1 MAVIRENN
9 QTVVKIQLTL
19 LRRSFQHP
27 SSAYALSFVAKRVYW
42 INERIPSPVQCNY
55 FYTDFEVIL
64 GLEYVPVSLSYVQFK
79 VAYQRNIRETSLLKI
94 QGPKIS
100 TCPADVKIDII
111 DIFVKRIKY
120 SSHFSYHPISQF
132 NGGFCWKEIQS
143 FLFEKELCNRV
154 SNLNK

>member
-27 SSAYALSFVAKRVYW
+27 SSAYALSFVA
-42 INERIPSPVQCNY
+42 SPVQCNY

-79 VAYQRNIRETSLLKI
+79 VAYQRNIRETSLMKI
-94 QGPKIS
+94 
-100 TCPADVKIDII
+100 
-111 DIFVKRIKY
+111 
-120 SSHFSYHPISQF
+120 
-132 NGGFCWKEIQS
+132 
-143 FLFEKELCNRV
+143 
-154 SNLNK
+154 